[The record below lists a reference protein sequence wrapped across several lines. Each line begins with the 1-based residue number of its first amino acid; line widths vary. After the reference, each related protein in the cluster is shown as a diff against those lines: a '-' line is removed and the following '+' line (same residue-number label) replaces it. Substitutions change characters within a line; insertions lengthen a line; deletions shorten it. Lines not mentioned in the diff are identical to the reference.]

1 MNSKNEYLEVIYN
14 QEERPFTEYPNKLS
28 KHLFEIFKL
37 KKNQKIID
45 IGCGRGEFING
56 FISCGMEGFA
66 VDQSLIAKS
75 HFPKINLK
83 QCNLDSEKIPFEDS
97 FFDVVFSK
105 SLVEHF
111 YYPEKIFTELKR
123 ILKPGGKIITM
134 TPDWDYNYINFY
146 EDFTHRTPF
155 TLTSL
160 KDIQLINGFKN
171 VEVYRFK
178 QLPVLW
184 NHDKNNTYKKF
195 LLDLLSEITR
205 IIIPENMKKYK
216 WVRFSKEIMLLSVAE
231 K

>member
-37 KKNQKIID
+37 EKNQKIID

-83 QCNLDSEKIPFEDS
+83 QCNLDTEKIPFEDS

-111 YYPEKIFTELKR
+111 I
-123 ILKPGGKIITM
+123 IL
-134 TPDWDYNYINFY
+134 
-146 EDFTHRTPF
+146 
-155 TLTSL
+155 
-160 KDIQLINGFKN
+160 
-171 VEVYRFK
+171 
-178 QLPVLW
+178 
-184 NHDKNNTYKKF
+184 KKF
-195 LLDLLSEITR
+195 L
-205 IIIPENMKKYK
+205 
-216 WVRFSKEIMLLSVAE
+216 
-231 K
+231 